1 MRTQQT
7 VVVANQQRAGLA
19 AKTGAFATLC
29 CLEATD
35 RDQVELKI
43 HSKEEI
49 FVMTKTEFVK
59 QIREGSTKAA
69 LTQEAAAEIADLVFD
84 TITTAIKQEEQFRFP
99 GFGTFNLKS
108 RPARTGRNPQT
119 GKPLK
124 IKASKTVT
132 FRPALKLKEDISSP
146 KRKKAAA
153 KKR

>member
-1 MRTQQT
+1 
-7 VVVANQQRAGLA
+7 
-19 AKTGAFATLC
+19 
-29 CLEATD
+29 
-35 RDQVELKI
+35 
-43 HSKEEI
+43 
-49 FVMTKTEFVK
+49 MTKTDFVK
-59 QIREGSTKAA
+59 QIREGSTKAT
-69 LTQEAAAEIADLVFD
+69 LTQEAASEIADLIFD

-132 FRPALKLKEDISSP
+132 FRPASKLKEDIASP

>member
-1 MRTQQT
+1 
-7 VVVANQQRAGLA
+7 
-19 AKTGAFATLC
+19 
-29 CLEATD
+29 
-35 RDQVELKI
+35 
-43 HSKEEI
+43 
-49 FVMTKTEFVK
+49 MTKTEFVK
-59 QIREGSTKAA
+59 TIRTGTTKAS
-69 LTQEAAAEIADLVFD
+69 LSQEAASEIAELVFD
-84 TITTAIKQEEQFRFP
+84 TIKTAIKQEEQFRFP

-132 FRPALKLKEDISSP
+132 FRPATQLKEDVTAP